1 MKFTIKNY
9 LGLVLIV
16 VTVACATKTKD
27 EQSNKS
33 PVDDAATVSIS
44 DSSLALLEVSLI
56 TPELK
61 IVESNIYL
69 AGNVVAMPN
78 YRASVSTDIAGKIE
92 RIYVREGSYVKKGTP
107 LMTLRSMEVIEL
119 QNQYFE
125 AKAQMDF
132 LALEFKRQEE
142 LIRNNIGALVDF
154 QTTESKYKASISKVN
169 ALMAKLQLLGFSREF
184 INSPEVATN
193 VTIPAPIDGYIFKL
207 PVQIGMLATTDI
219 TMAEIVNNNELMADV
234 YVYDK
239 DLDNISE
246 GQNVEVDFIT
256 HSYPS
261 VTGTVAHISRAIDPQ
276 TKAVTVHVKFTS
288 PAGKMI
294 LPDMS
299 VRCVVVKKESLL
311 PQLTV
316 PHSAVL
322 TDEDHSFVYVAFDK
336 DKTQSLNILQKYRVE
351 VGNQNERVIQ
361 IKFSNPPQGEF
372 KIIGKNVAIIENE
385 RKKRLGALVE

>member
-1 MKFTIKNY
+1 MTDTQKNY
-9 LGLVLIV
+9 IGMLVIALTIACSSKKVDNQSVKQNDEGLA
-16 VTVACATKTKD
+16 TVAIT
-27 EQSNKS
+27 
-33 PVDDAATVSIS
+33 
-44 DSSLALLEVSLI
+44 DSSLALLDVPLI

-61 IVESNIYL
+61 IIESNIYL

-78 YRASVSTDIAGKIE
+78 FRASVSTDISGKIE

-107 LMTLRSMEVIEL
+107 LMTLRSMDVIEL

-132 LALEFKRQEE
+132 LALEFKRQDE
-142 LIRNNIGALVDF
+142 LIKNNVGALVDF
-154 QTTESKYKASISKVN
+154 QTTEAKYKASISKVN

-193 VTIPAPIDGYIFKL
+193 VTIRAPIDGYIFKL
-207 PVQIGMLATTDI
+207 PVRIGMLATTDI

-299 VRCVVVKKESLL
+299 VRCVVVKKESLT
-311 PQLTV
+311 PQLTI

-322 TDEDHSFVYVAFDK
+322 TDEDHSFVYVAFNK
-336 DKTQSLNILQKYRVE
+336 DKQQSTNILRKYIVE
-351 VGNQNERVIQ
+351 LGNQNEKIIQ
-361 IKFSNPPQGEF
+361 IKFSNAPAGEF
-372 KIIGKNVAIIENE
+372 KLIGKNVAIVENE
-385 RKKRLGALVE
+385 RKKRAGAIFE